1 MDTLLGMVDHLRYS
15 TKRLG
20 GVASWIEFQNGL
32 AGDKGV
38 SHLHPLGNDDV
49 ADERAAD
56 AAEFVQGLTGMNR
69 SWHFDR
75 QYRRDPEPGVE
86 SLLDSLD
93 GGEEAAEAPEGKETA
108 LGGYE
113 DLGGG
118 DKGVNGEHA
127 QRGWTVYQNQ
137 VCPRLDRR

>member
-1 MDTLLGMVDHLRYS
+1 MVDHLRYS

-20 GVASWIEFQNGL
+20 SVASWIEFQNGL

-56 AAEFVQGLTGMNR
+56 AAQFVQGLAGMNR
-69 SWHFDR
+69 SWHLDR
-75 QYRRDPEPGVE
+75 QYGRDPEPGVE

-93 GGEEAAEAPEGKETA
+93 GGEQTAEAPEGKETA

-118 DKGVNGEHA
+118 DKGVNGED
-127 QRGWTVYQNQ
+127 T
-137 VCPRLDRR
+137 

>member
-32 AGDKGV
+32 AGDQGV

-49 ADERAAD
+49 ADEWPAN
-56 AAEFVQGLTGMNR
+56 AAELVKSLAGMNR
-69 SWHFDR
+69 SRHFDR
-75 QYRRDPEPGVE
+75 QYRRDPEPWIE

-93 GGEEAAEAPEGKETA
+93 GGKQTAEAPEGKETA

-118 DKGVNGEHA
+118 DKGINCEDA
-127 QRGWTVYQNQ
+127 QR
-137 VCPRLDRR
+137 